1 MVCKKWESLL
11 PLFSFVICKRFELEM
26 WGWSRIEDNFSEIQ
40 YKKEDDLSEDDIH
53 HFN

>member
-1 MVCKKWESLL
+1 
-11 PLFSFVICKRFELEM
+11 M

-53 HFN
+53 HFNLNPLIPMVMNKKMALESWF